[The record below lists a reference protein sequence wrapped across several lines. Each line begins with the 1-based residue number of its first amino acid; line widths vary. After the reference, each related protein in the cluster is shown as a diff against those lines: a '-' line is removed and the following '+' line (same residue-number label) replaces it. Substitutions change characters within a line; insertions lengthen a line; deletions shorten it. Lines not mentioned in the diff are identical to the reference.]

1 MDITFLKEW
10 LVGAVGI
17 LQFVLETASAICV
30 FTGFILT
37 VCIAMKS
44 RQEPAANPAIKL
56 TFGRWLLLALELQ
69 LAADILNTTVDPDI
83 EGLVNRNCLVLSCPD
98 SPPLPFA
105 TYRSAPENTE
115 TCMPSSPTATNRRQ
129 RTGQISSSIS
139 LAGIQQQGNTS
150 PSPTKASGFVKY
162 FTPPSASR
170 HRQAP
175 Q

>member
-83 EGLVNRNCLVLSCPD
+83 EGLVKLFGIALIRTFLNYFLTREIDIQEKHLSVQK
-98 SPPLPFA
+98 
-105 TYRSAPENTE
+105 TE
-115 TCMPSSPTATNRRQ
+115 QNLS
-129 RTGQISSSIS
+129 
-139 LAGIQQQGNTS
+139 
-150 PSPTKASGFVKY
+150 
-162 FTPPSASR
+162 
-170 HRQAP
+170 
-175 Q
+175 

>member
-1 MDITFLKEW
+1 MYITFLKEW

-44 RQEPAANPAIKL
+44 SQEPAANPAIKL

-83 EGLVNRNCLVLSCPD
+83 EGLVKLFGIALIRTFLNYFLTREIDIQEKHLSVQK
-98 SPPLPFA
+98 
-105 TYRSAPENTE
+105 TE
-115 TCMPSSPTATNRRQ
+115 QNLS
-129 RTGQISSSIS
+129 
-139 LAGIQQQGNTS
+139 
-150 PSPTKASGFVKY
+150 
-162 FTPPSASR
+162 
-170 HRQAP
+170 
-175 Q
+175 

>member
-1 MDITFLKEW
+1 MNITFLKEW

-44 RQEPAANPAIKL
+44 RQGPAANPAVKL

-83 EGLVNRNCLVLSCPD
+83 EGLVKLFGIALIRTFLNYFLTREIDVQEKYLSGQKTEQN
-98 SPPLPFA
+98 LP
-105 TYRSAPENTE
+105 
-115 TCMPSSPTATNRRQ
+115 
-129 RTGQISSSIS
+129 
-139 LAGIQQQGNTS
+139 
-150 PSPTKASGFVKY
+150 
-162 FTPPSASR
+162 
-170 HRQAP
+170 
-175 Q
+175 

>member
-37 VCIAMKS
+37 VCNAMKS

-83 EGLVNRNCLVLSCPD
+83 EGLVKLFGIALIRTFLNYFLTREIDIEEKHLSVQK
-98 SPPLPFA
+98 
-105 TYRSAPENTE
+105 TE
-115 TCMPSSPTATNRRQ
+115 QNLS
-129 RTGQISSSIS
+129 
-139 LAGIQQQGNTS
+139 
-150 PSPTKASGFVKY
+150 
-162 FTPPSASR
+162 
-170 HRQAP
+170 
-175 Q
+175 

>member
-44 RQEPAANPAIKL
+44 RQGPAANPAIKL

-83 EGLVNRNCLVLSCPD
+83 EGLVKLFGIALIRTFLNYFLTREIDIQEKYLSGQK
-98 SPPLPFA
+98 
-105 TYRSAPENTE
+105 TE
-115 TCMPSSPTATNRRQ
+115 QNLS
-129 RTGQISSSIS
+129 
-139 LAGIQQQGNTS
+139 
-150 PSPTKASGFVKY
+150 
-162 FTPPSASR
+162 
-170 HRQAP
+170 
-175 Q
+175 

>member
-83 EGLVNRNCLVLSCPD
+83 EGLVKLFGIALIRTFLNYFLTREIDIQEKHLSVQK
-98 SPPLPFA
+98 
-105 TYRSAPENTE
+105 TE
-115 TCMPSSPTATNRRQ
+115 KNLS
-129 RTGQISSSIS
+129 
-139 LAGIQQQGNTS
+139 
-150 PSPTKASGFVKY
+150 
-162 FTPPSASR
+162 
-170 HRQAP
+170 
-175 Q
+175 

>member
-30 FTGFILT
+30 LTGFILT

-83 EGLVNRNCLVLSCPD
+83 EGLVKLFGIALIRTFLNYFLTREIDIQEKHLSVQK
-98 SPPLPFA
+98 
-105 TYRSAPENTE
+105 TE
-115 TCMPSSPTATNRRQ
+115 QNLS
-129 RTGQISSSIS
+129 
-139 LAGIQQQGNTS
+139 
-150 PSPTKASGFVKY
+150 
-162 FTPPSASR
+162 
-170 HRQAP
+170 
-175 Q
+175 

>member
-83 EGLVNRNCLVLSCPD
+83 EGLVKLFVIALIRTFLNYFLTREIDIQEKHLSVQK
-98 SPPLPFA
+98 
-105 TYRSAPENTE
+105 TE
-115 TCMPSSPTATNRRQ
+115 QNLS
-129 RTGQISSSIS
+129 
-139 LAGIQQQGNTS
+139 
-150 PSPTKASGFVKY
+150 
-162 FTPPSASR
+162 
-170 HRQAP
+170 
-175 Q
+175 

>member
-1 MDITFLKEW
+1 MYITFLKEW

-83 EGLVNRNCLVLSCPD
+83 EGLVKLFGIALIRTFLNYFLTREIDIQEKHLSVQK
-98 SPPLPFA
+98 
-105 TYRSAPENTE
+105 TE
-115 TCMPSSPTATNRRQ
+115 QNLS
-129 RTGQISSSIS
+129 
-139 LAGIQQQGNTS
+139 
-150 PSPTKASGFVKY
+150 
-162 FTPPSASR
+162 
-170 HRQAP
+170 
-175 Q
+175 

>member
-56 TFGRWLLLALELQ
+56 TFGRWLLLAFELQ

-83 EGLVNRNCLVLSCPD
+83 EGLVKLFGIALIRTFLNYFLTREIDIQEKHLSVQK
-98 SPPLPFA
+98 
-105 TYRSAPENTE
+105 TE
-115 TCMPSSPTATNRRQ
+115 QNLS
-129 RTGQISSSIS
+129 
-139 LAGIQQQGNTS
+139 
-150 PSPTKASGFVKY
+150 
-162 FTPPSASR
+162 
-170 HRQAP
+170 
-175 Q
+175 

>member
-17 LQFVLETASAICV
+17 LQFVLVTASAICV

-83 EGLVNRNCLVLSCPD
+83 EGLVKLFGIALIRTFLNYFLTREIDIQEKHLSVQK
-98 SPPLPFA
+98 
-105 TYRSAPENTE
+105 TE
-115 TCMPSSPTATNRRQ
+115 QNLS
-129 RTGQISSSIS
+129 
-139 LAGIQQQGNTS
+139 
-150 PSPTKASGFVKY
+150 
-162 FTPPSASR
+162 
-170 HRQAP
+170 
-175 Q
+175 

>member
-44 RQEPAANPAIKL
+44 RQGPAANPAFKL

-83 EGLVNRNCLVLSCPD
+83 EGLVKLFGIALIRTFLNYFLTREIDIQEKHLSVQK
-98 SPPLPFA
+98 
-105 TYRSAPENTE
+105 TE
-115 TCMPSSPTATNRRQ
+115 QNLS
-129 RTGQISSSIS
+129 
-139 LAGIQQQGNTS
+139 
-150 PSPTKASGFVKY
+150 
-162 FTPPSASR
+162 
-170 HRQAP
+170 
-175 Q
+175 

>member
-1 MDITFLKEW
+1 MDTTFLKEW

-44 RQEPAANPAIKL
+44 HQEPAANPAIKL

-83 EGLVNRNCLVLSCPD
+83 EGLVKLFGIALIRTFLNYFLTREIDIQEKHLSVQK
-98 SPPLPFA
+98 
-105 TYRSAPENTE
+105 TE
-115 TCMPSSPTATNRRQ
+115 QNLS
-129 RTGQISSSIS
+129 
-139 LAGIQQQGNTS
+139 
-150 PSPTKASGFVKY
+150 
-162 FTPPSASR
+162 
-170 HRQAP
+170 
-175 Q
+175 

>member
-56 TFGRWLLLALELQ
+56 TFGRFLLLALELQ

-83 EGLVNRNCLVLSCPD
+83 EGLVKLFGIALIRTFLNYFLTRAIDLQEQHLSVQKTEQNISQPD
-98 SPPLPFA
+98 LPCSFL
-105 TYRSAPENTE
+105 P
-115 TCMPSSPTATNRRQ
+115 
-129 RTGQISSSIS
+129 
-139 LAGIQQQGNTS
+139 
-150 PSPTKASGFVKY
+150 
-162 FTPPSASR
+162 
-170 HRQAP
+170 
-175 Q
+175 

>member
-17 LQFVLETASAICV
+17 LQFVLETTSAICV

-83 EGLVNRNCLVLSCPD
+83 EGLVKLFGIALIRTFLNYFLTREIDIQEKHLSVQK
-98 SPPLPFA
+98 
-105 TYRSAPENTE
+105 TE
-115 TCMPSSPTATNRRQ
+115 QNLS
-129 RTGQISSSIS
+129 
-139 LAGIQQQGNTS
+139 
-150 PSPTKASGFVKY
+150 
-162 FTPPSASR
+162 
-170 HRQAP
+170 
-175 Q
+175 

>member
-17 LQFVLETASAICV
+17 LQFVLETVSAICV

-83 EGLVNRNCLVLSCPD
+83 EGLVKLFGIALIRTFLNYFLTREIDIQEKHLSVQK
-98 SPPLPFA
+98 
-105 TYRSAPENTE
+105 TE
-115 TCMPSSPTATNRRQ
+115 QNFS
-129 RTGQISSSIS
+129 
-139 LAGIQQQGNTS
+139 
-150 PSPTKASGFVKY
+150 
-162 FTPPSASR
+162 
-170 HRQAP
+170 
-175 Q
+175 

>member
-83 EGLVNRNCLVLSCPD
+83 EGLVKLFGIALIRTFLNYFLTREIDIQEKHLSVQK
-98 SPPLPFA
+98 
-105 TYRSAPENTE
+105 TE
-115 TCMPSSPTATNRRQ
+115 QNFS
-129 RTGQISSSIS
+129 
-139 LAGIQQQGNTS
+139 
-150 PSPTKASGFVKY
+150 
-162 FTPPSASR
+162 
-170 HRQAP
+170 
-175 Q
+175 

>member
-69 LAADILNTTVDPDI
+69 LAADILNTTVNPDI
-83 EGLVNRNCLVLSCPD
+83 EGLVKLFGIALIRTFLNYFLTREIDIQEKHLSVQK
-98 SPPLPFA
+98 
-105 TYRSAPENTE
+105 TE
-115 TCMPSSPTATNRRQ
+115 QNFS
-129 RTGQISSSIS
+129 
-139 LAGIQQQGNTS
+139 
-150 PSPTKASGFVKY
+150 
-162 FTPPSASR
+162 
-170 HRQAP
+170 
-175 Q
+175 

>member
-69 LAADILNTTVDPDI
+69 LAADILNTTVNPDI
-83 EGLVNRNCLVLSCPD
+83 EGLVKLFGIALIRTFLNYFLTREIDIQEKHLSVQK
-98 SPPLPFA
+98 
-105 TYRSAPENTE
+105 TE
-115 TCMPSSPTATNRRQ
+115 QNLS
-129 RTGQISSSIS
+129 
-139 LAGIQQQGNTS
+139 
-150 PSPTKASGFVKY
+150 
-162 FTPPSASR
+162 
-170 HRQAP
+170 
-175 Q
+175 

>member
-83 EGLVNRNCLVLSCPD
+83 EGLVKLFGIALIRTFLNYFLTREIDIEEKHLSVQK
-98 SPPLPFA
+98 
-105 TYRSAPENTE
+105 TE
-115 TCMPSSPTATNRRQ
+115 QNLS
-129 RTGQISSSIS
+129 
-139 LAGIQQQGNTS
+139 
-150 PSPTKASGFVKY
+150 
-162 FTPPSASR
+162 
-170 HRQAP
+170 
-175 Q
+175 

>member
-37 VCIAMKS
+37 VCIPMKS

-83 EGLVNRNCLVLSCPD
+83 EGLVKLFGIALIRTFLNYFLTREIDIQEKHLSVQK
-98 SPPLPFA
+98 
-105 TYRSAPENTE
+105 TE
-115 TCMPSSPTATNRRQ
+115 QNLS
-129 RTGQISSSIS
+129 
-139 LAGIQQQGNTS
+139 
-150 PSPTKASGFVKY
+150 
-162 FTPPSASR
+162 
-170 HRQAP
+170 
-175 Q
+175 

>member
-10 LVGAVGI
+10 LVGTVGI

-83 EGLVNRNCLVLSCPD
+83 EGLVKLFGIALIRTFLNYFLTREIDIQEKHLSVQK
-98 SPPLPFA
+98 
-105 TYRSAPENTE
+105 TE
-115 TCMPSSPTATNRRQ
+115 QNLS
-129 RTGQISSSIS
+129 
-139 LAGIQQQGNTS
+139 
-150 PSPTKASGFVKY
+150 
-162 FTPPSASR
+162 
-170 HRQAP
+170 
-175 Q
+175 

>member
-44 RQEPAANPAIKL
+44 RQEPATNPAIKL

-83 EGLVNRNCLVLSCPD
+83 EGLVKLFGIALIRTFLNYFLTREIDIQEKHLSVQK
-98 SPPLPFA
+98 
-105 TYRSAPENTE
+105 TE
-115 TCMPSSPTATNRRQ
+115 QNLS
-129 RTGQISSSIS
+129 
-139 LAGIQQQGNTS
+139 
-150 PSPTKASGFVKY
+150 
-162 FTPPSASR
+162 
-170 HRQAP
+170 
-175 Q
+175 

>member
-44 RQEPAANPAIKL
+44 RQGPAANPAIKL

-83 EGLVNRNCLVLSCPD
+83 EGLVKLFGIALIRTFLNYFLTREIDIQEKYLS
-98 SPPLPFA
+98 A
-105 TYRSAPENTE
+105 RKTE
-115 TCMPSSPTATNRRQ
+115 QNLS
-129 RTGQISSSIS
+129 
-139 LAGIQQQGNTS
+139 
-150 PSPTKASGFVKY
+150 
-162 FTPPSASR
+162 
-170 HRQAP
+170 
-175 Q
+175 

>member
-1 MDITFLKEW
+1 MRNITYYNNKKEISNWHHENSIYSGREPGFCLSVELNRALSLFETARRFTVMDITFLKEW

-83 EGLVNRNCLVLSCPD
+83 EGLVKLFGIALIRTFLNYFLTREIDIQEKHLSVQK
-98 SPPLPFA
+98 
-105 TYRSAPENTE
+105 TE
-115 TCMPSSPTATNRRQ
+115 QNLS
-129 RTGQISSSIS
+129 
-139 LAGIQQQGNTS
+139 
-150 PSPTKASGFVKY
+150 
-162 FTPPSASR
+162 
-170 HRQAP
+170 
-175 Q
+175 

>member
-44 RQEPAANPAIKL
+44 RQETAANPAIKL

-83 EGLVNRNCLVLSCPD
+83 EGLVKLFGIALIRTFLNYFLTREIDIQEKHLSVQK
-98 SPPLPFA
+98 
-105 TYRSAPENTE
+105 TE
-115 TCMPSSPTATNRRQ
+115 QNFS
-129 RTGQISSSIS
+129 
-139 LAGIQQQGNTS
+139 
-150 PSPTKASGFVKY
+150 
-162 FTPPSASR
+162 
-170 HRQAP
+170 
-175 Q
+175 

>member
-10 LVGAVGI
+10 LVGTVGI

-44 RQEPAANPAIKL
+44 RQGPAANPAVKL

-83 EGLVNRNCLVLSCPD
+83 EGLVKLFGIALIRTFLNYFLTREIDIQEKYLSGQKTERN
-98 SPPLPFA
+98 LP
-105 TYRSAPENTE
+105 
-115 TCMPSSPTATNRRQ
+115 
-129 RTGQISSSIS
+129 
-139 LAGIQQQGNTS
+139 
-150 PSPTKASGFVKY
+150 
-162 FTPPSASR
+162 
-170 HRQAP
+170 
-175 Q
+175 